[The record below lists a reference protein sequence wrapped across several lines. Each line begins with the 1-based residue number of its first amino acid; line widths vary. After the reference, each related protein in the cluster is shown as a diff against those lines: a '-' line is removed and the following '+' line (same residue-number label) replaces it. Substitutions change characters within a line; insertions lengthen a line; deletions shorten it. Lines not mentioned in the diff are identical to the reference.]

1 MGKTMWLMIKGSFWF
16 SLVLVM
22 LPFFDSSASS
32 RLANAP
38 PVKMDDAMTAAAG
51 AFQYMSSMCTDRPE
65 ICEKGSQTIVAL
77 GTRAREG
84 ALVAYQM
91 IDKKLKENDQG
102 SSAVVEPLSTQSIS
116 TGALAKKDDVQ
127 ALIEQE
133 AASQDGMATGSTH
146 RKVPVPQMRPAN

>member
-22 LPFFDSSASS
+22 LPFFDSGASS

-51 AFQYMSSMCTDRPE
+51 AFQYMSAMCTDRPE

-91 IDKKLKENDQG
+91 IDKKLKENDKG
-102 SSAVVEPLSTQSIS
+102 SAVAEPLSTQSIS
-116 TGALAKKDDVQ
+116 LGAMPKNDDVQ
-127 ALIEQE
+127 KLIEQE
-133 AASQDGMATGSTH
+133 AASQDGMTTGSTH
-146 RKVPVPQMRPAN
+146 RKVPVPLMRPAQ

>member
-1 MGKTMWLMIKGSFWF
+1 
-16 SLVLVM
+16 M
-22 LPFFDSSASS
+22 LPFFDSGASS

-51 AFQYMSSMCTDRPE
+51 AFQYMSAMCTDRPE

-91 IDKKLKENDQG
+91 IDKKLKENDKG
-102 SSAVVEPLSTQSIS
+102 SAAVEPLSTQSIS
-116 TGALAKKDDVQ
+116 VGAVAKNDDVQ
-127 ALIEQE
+127 KLIEQE
-133 AASQDGMATGSTH
+133 AASQDGMTTGSTH
-146 RKVPVPQMRPAN
+146 RKVPVPLMRPAH